1 MNLLHFYMGRRTVR
15 SCEWEC
21 ARSDHL
27 ITVHFVRDL
36 CLFVQQCSTPSQP
49 RPSLICSTATTLTW
63 QSRLVET
70 VSMFFSSHFDV
81 KVAKLKECMVSHAF
95 SPDICVLLGC
105 IAHYYATISPD
116 CIRFLF
122 LIDRDFQHVPKESKR
137 LHYSLPQ
144 HCVKIHPPSRFRPR
158 CVAEDT
164 HVFRYALQLGWAPSE
179 KQRVS
184 RNKAIS
190 SSLGTLS
197 SR

>member
-1 MNLLHFYMGRRTVR
+1 MRKISSLDYRAF
-15 SCEWEC
+15 
-21 ARSDHL
+21 
-27 ITVHFVRDL
+27 
-36 CLFVQQCSTPSQP
+36 CSWLVPLWPTASQP

-70 VSMFFSSHFDV
+70 VSMFFSSHFEV
-81 KVAKLKECMVSHAF
+81 KVAKLKECMVWHAF

-105 IAHYYATISPD
+105 IAYYYATISAD

-122 LIDRDFQHVPKESKR
+122 LIDRDFQHVPKGSKR
-137 LHYSLPQ
+137 LHYSLRQ
-144 HCVKIHPPSRFRPR
+144 HCVKIHPPR

-190 SSLGTLS
+190 SSPGQFWSELGTLS
-197 SR
+197 SIDHHDSVWTM